1 MDPACEGQLICYKL
15 NLLLQLFR
23 TALAR
28 CPPEGWFCREKC
40 PLWALRVYIRG
51 TGGLGQSPACSTPRP
66 QLLLPPRSAA
76 ASVLRGKNRASESTG
91 CVTVL
96 SGLLLRFHRAQEGTW
111 RRQGAGSTLQAPTA
125 WVCLGQAEPE
135 AWALGLPPHVVP
147 LCPGRVKASAPTAH
161 AALCQNRPSHPIASP
176 GLRATP
182 TDTRLSRRSGQQWKT
197 RSLSKLPFLL
207 KGELP
212 TSNFM

>member
-1 MDPACEGQLICYKL
+1 MF
-15 NLLLQLFR
+15 LQG
-23 TALAR
+23 
-28 CPPEGWFCREKC
+28 EC
-40 PLWALRVYIRG
+40 PLRALRVGSRG

-66 QLLLPPRSAA
+66 QLLLPPRSAV

-91 CVTVL
+91 CVTAL
-96 SGLLLRFHRAQEGTW
+96 SGLLLRFHRAQGGIW

-125 WVCLGQAEPE
+125 RVCLGQAEPE
-135 AWALGLPPHVVP
+135 AWALGPPPPGCATLPRQGKGFSTNCTRCP
-147 LCPGRVKASAPTAH
+147 LPKCPIP
-161 AALCQNRPSHPIASP
+161 SP
-176 GLRATP
+176 GLHTTL
-182 TDTRLSRRSGQQWKT
+182 TDTRWSRCSGQQWKT

>member
-1 MDPACEGQLICYKL
+1 MGIEG
-15 NLLLQLFR
+15 LQQGDGR
-23 TALAR
+23 AGAK
-28 CPPEGWFCREKC
+28 P
-40 PLWALRVYIRG
+40 RVQH
-51 TGGLGQSPACSTPRP
+51 TSSPT
-66 QLLLPPRSAA
+66 LLPPWSAA

-91 CVTVL
+91 CVTAL

-125 WVCLGQAEPE
+125 RVCLGQAEPE